1 MQNSMTVFPFLFSI
15 RHALFGQIWSKMSK
29 LLVCLR
35 LNLVASIVIFKSQ
48 THQQEYSFFLRVFL
62 FAIYFFIN
70 RLVFSVLPHNIGE
83 SATFVTLM
91 KHSWYICFSTHSIS
105 GNSLRYCC
113 ASVIAKS
120 QLYSSKVFCHIGLEA
135 HISVDS
141 SLILCV

>member
-48 THQQEYSFFLRVFL
+48 THQQEYSSFLRVFL

-70 RLVFSVLPHNIGE
+70 RLVFSVLPQNIGE

-105 GNSLRYCC
+105 GNVLCCC
-113 ASVIAKS
+113 ASIIAKP
-120 QLYSSKVFCHIGLEA
+120 QLYSSKLFYHIGLEA
-135 HISVDS
+135 DISVYS
-141 SLILCV
+141 SLILGV